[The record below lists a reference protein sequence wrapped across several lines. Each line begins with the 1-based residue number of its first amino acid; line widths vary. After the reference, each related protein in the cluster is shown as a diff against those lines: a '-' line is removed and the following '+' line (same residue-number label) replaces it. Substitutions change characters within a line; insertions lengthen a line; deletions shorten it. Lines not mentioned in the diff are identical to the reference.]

1 MPVIFESDLTFR
13 VWKYGVGHSQ
23 LLLRAS
29 SDESGEEGVDILFEG
44 VAAMQLTMRYK
55 ELRLHSVDEDE
66 FREVFDSSGVDEKWR
81 DSFVI
86 VRLSSRS
93 GGGYVQCAKITAER
107 RHGQGGSERDP
118 DRPRDLL
125 WSLRP

>member
-1 MPVIFESDLTFR
+1 MDL
-13 VWKYGVGHSQ
+13 
-23 LLLRAS
+23 
-29 SDESGEEGVDILFEG
+29 LFEG
-44 VAAMQLTMRYK
+44 VAAMQLAMRYE
-55 ELRLHSVDEDE
+55 ELRLHPVDGKE

-107 RHGQGGSERDP
+107 RRPQGGSGHDQ
-118 DRPRDLL
+118 DGPRDLI